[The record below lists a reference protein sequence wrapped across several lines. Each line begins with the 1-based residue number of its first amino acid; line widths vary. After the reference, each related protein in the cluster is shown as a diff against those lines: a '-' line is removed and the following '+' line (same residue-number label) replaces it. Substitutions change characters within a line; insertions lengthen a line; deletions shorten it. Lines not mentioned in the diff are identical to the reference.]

1 MAKVAINRGA
11 HLADPI
17 KMSLRTL
24 LLAWVFVGIGVM
36 LFMAIAPWTTGFFI
50 LAIFGCITWALVF
63 EISIIDVPGFF
74 QFKRKLK
81 LMNFFHKLDS
91 TQRNNKQT

>member
-1 MAKVAINRGA
+1 
-11 HLADPI
+11 
-17 KMSLRTL
+17 MSLRTL

-63 EISIIDVPGFF
+63 VISIIGVPGFF
-74 QFKRKLK
+74 QFKQKLK

-91 TQRNNKQT
+91 TQCNSKQT